1 MSTVNIPITGDATS
15 LVAATQ
21 KATAALNTIGVA
33 ADKASA
39 KITPAMG
46 NLTTGAQKAAAAL
59 GPLGGV
65 LSKISP
71 EAGAAASSIAG
82 LASAGQGLSG
92 ALQAA
97 AGSAGVLELAMGPVG
112 IAVAAVSAA
121 VAIGIIA
128 YGNYKRGAEETA
140 AAQTALAEANDLVK
154 GSQDRIKD
162 SAYDLK
168 KAKGELTRE
177 DVVRRAETIAGAN
190 LAEQSAK
197 NAVAAQ
203 KNVAGAVKATSV
215 ELGINAA
222 AHALAGKDVETLA
235 DKEKKRA
242 QAVTQTYTGI
252 GVMIDVTRGKE
263 ARAAGE
269 LAGFEFDKDKR
280 KEKDAE
286 NAKAKSERDRVSA
299 KATSDANKR
308 AEDAARAQ
316 KEAINAVAT
325 AQTALAS
332 ITHDSS
338 VSNLDALGKEADAYQ
353 IKLDRIYELTAA
365 ALANAKAAGL
375 GDTKILADSLA
386 AQEAVEKEHA
396 QNVAKIKTAAAEKE
410 QKEYEDRIAKL
421 DALNVQ
427 AAEKALSDAETAFTA
442 QLSVAEGYYAAAG
455 KLSGLLTEATSKD
468 FDTSTEAGKDAA
480 IKQFNT
486 QKAVAVALSIAQ
498 GALAVVQA
506 IGSAPPPFNIP
517 AIVATG
523 IAVTAETATI
533 AAQQPKFHAG
543 TTGFRPDEGGATLQ
557 RGEGVVTSAGMSK
570 PGMKE
575 AVAAANSGRT
585 PGGNGGSMN
594 MVYQHKVYNE
604 FIRDNLK
611 AGSPLTRRIDSGTKV
626 GHRQSRS

>member
-21 KATAALNTIGVA
+21 KANAALNTIGVA

-39 KITPAMG
+39 KIAPAMSSLSG
-46 NLTTGAQKAAAAL
+46 GAQKAAAAL

-71 EAGAAASSIAG
+71 EAGSAASSIAG
-82 LASAGQGLSG
+82 LASAGQGL
-92 ALQAA
+92 AA
-97 AGSAGVLELAMGPVG
+97 AGTAAGVSMVAMAAVLGPVA
-112 IAVAAVSAA
+112 IAVAALAAAYYVLDQNLQAVEEQNRIAAERAEDATKRFIDQKAVIKEIGDAYAVAAGNQSAA
-121 VAIGIIA
+121 DLKAIA
-128 YGNYKRGAEETA
+128 LKEKLQA
-140 AAQTALAEANDLVK
+140 AFAVDLANAQTALNYAKKQAQNTGAGSDADKARIRAEEGLASINDRMEMQNALID
-154 GSQDRIKD
+154 QTIRLDE
-162 SAYDLK
+162 K
-168 KAKGELTRE
+168 KAS
-177 DVVRRAETIAGAN
+177 
-190 LAEQSAK
+190 SAK
-197 NAVAAQ
+197 GVN
-203 KNVAGAVKATSV
+203 
-215 ELGINAA
+215 E
-222 AHALAGKDVETLA
+222 A
-235 DKEKKRA
+235 DKR
-242 QAVTQTYTGI
+242 
-252 GVMIDVTRGKE
+252 
-263 ARAAGE
+263 
-269 LAGFEFDKDKR
+269 
-280 KEKDAE
+280 
-286 NAKAKSERDRVSA
+286 SA
-299 KATSDANKR
+299 
-308 AEDAARAQ
+308 DAARAQ

-365 ALANAKAAGL
+365 ALANAKVAGL
-375 GDTKILADSLA
+375 GDTKILAESLA

-396 QNVAKIKTAAAEKE
+396 ENVAKIKATAAEKE

-575 AVAAANSGRT
+575 TVAAANSGRT

>member
-21 KATAALNTIGVA
+21 KANAALNTIGVA
-33 ADKASA
+33 ADKANA

-71 EAGAAASSIAG
+71 EAGAAAASIAG
-82 LASAGQGLSG
+82 AASAAQGLSG
-92 ALQAA
+92 ALLAA
-97 AGSAGVLELAMGPVG
+97 TGSATMLEVAMGPVG
-112 IAVAAVSAA
+112 LAFAAV
-121 VAIGIIA
+121 
-128 YGNYKRGAEETA
+128 
-140 AAQTALAEANDLVK
+140 TAL
-154 GSQDRIKD
+154 
-162 SAYDLK
+162 
-168 KAKGELTRE
+168 
-177 DVVRRAETIAGAN
+177 
-190 LAEQSAK
+190 
-197 NAVAAQ
+197 
-203 KNVAGAVKATSV
+203 VAGAVLVYS
-215 ELGINAA
+215 ELESQADKAA
-222 AHALAGKDVETLA
+222 AAQLVLAASADAVAAAEGRIADAKYRLKLAMGLETA
-235 DKEKKRA
+235 EQARA
-242 QAVTQTYTGI
+242 QAVK
-252 GVMIDVTRGKE
+252 KE
-263 ARAAGE
+263 NLNIQADELAAGQLVFALE
-269 LAGFEFDKDKR
+269 KEVREANAQGAIKAGIDAQARLDDAKKSQKAVQDAGEAAAKLAGDEAEYAFEQREEGKR
-280 KEKDAE
+280 
-286 NAKAKSERDRVSA
+286 
-299 KATSDANKR
+299 
-308 AEDAARAQ
+308 DAARNAEKAAGSKTQADADKQ
-316 KEAINAVAT
+316 KNEAARALKTAVDAVAT
-325 AQTALAS
+325 AQTALAG

-353 IKLDRIYELTAA
+353 TKLDRIYEITAA

-375 GDTKILADSLA
+375 SDTKILADSLA

-396 QNVAKIKTAAAEKE
+396 QNVAKIKAAAAEKE

-468 FDTSTEAGKDAA
+468 FDTSTQAGKDAA

-533 AAQQPKFHAG
+533 AAQQPKFHTG
-543 TTGFRPDEGGATLQ
+543 TTGFRPDEGGAVLQ
-557 RGEGVVTSAGMSK
+557 RGEGVVTAAGMAK
-570 PGMKE
+570 PGMRE
-575 AVAAANSGRT
+575 TVAAANSGRT
-585 PGGNGGSMN
+585 PGGNGGSMS
-594 MVYQHKVYNE
+594 VQYQHKVYNE

-626 GHRQSRS
+626 GHRQTRS